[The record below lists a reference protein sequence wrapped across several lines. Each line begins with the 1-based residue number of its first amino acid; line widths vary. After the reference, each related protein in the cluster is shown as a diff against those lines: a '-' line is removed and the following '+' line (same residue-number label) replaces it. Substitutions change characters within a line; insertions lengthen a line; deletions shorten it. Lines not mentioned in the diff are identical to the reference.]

1 MKRRGSALILVLWVV
16 AVLAVLVSGFAFDMH
31 IESRIVSH
39 LRKKVKAEYLAR
51 AGLEWA
57 KMLLFHSA
65 QINGRTDSDEVKGES
80 WYNDAKRLKQGYA
93 ILGLTGQL
101 GEGTVIIDITPEP
114 ALRNI
119 NSLTDEDWER
129 ILQVGGIPEEHWS
142 ELIDSFDDW
151 RDADDVPRVN
161 GAETDDYYAKLDPP
175 YKARGHGGIAANLDT
190 VDELLLIRGWTRPML
205 YGGPLVEGET
215 NGTVMTG
222 IADLLTA
229 QPQSGQQVN
238 INAAGKRVLMTLP
251 GIDEQKADAIISE
264 REGLTGGGQIDEDHF
279 FTDVNNF
286 LTRVPELG
294 SLNATDRG
302 RLQSLVSTAS
312 QVMRIK
318 AVGRVHGVEQKIVS
332 VVGSQ

>member
-1 MKRRGSALILVLWVV
+1 MNRNGSALILVLWVV
-16 AVLAVLVSGFAFDMH
+16 AVLAVLISGFAFDMH

-57 KMLLFHSA
+57 KMLLAHTA
-65 QINGRTDSDEVKGES
+65 EIKGKADSDELKGEP

-93 ILGLTGQL
+93 IIGLTGQL
-101 GEGTVIIDITPEP
+101 GEGSIILDITPEP

-129 ILQVGGIPEEHWS
+129 ILKVGGIPEEHWS

-151 RDADDVPRVN
+151 RDADDTPRVN

-190 VDELLLIRGWTRPML
+190 IDELLLIRGWTRPML

-215 NGTVMTG
+215 NGAVLSG
-222 IADLLTA
+222 VADLLTA
-229 QPQSGQQVN
+229 QPDTGQQVN
-238 INAAGKRVLMTLP
+238 INAAGKRVLLTLP
-251 GIDEQKADAIISE
+251 GIDEQKADAIIAE
-264 REGLTGGGQIDEDHF
+264 REGLTANGQIDEDHF
-279 FTDVNNF
+279 FTDVNNV
-286 LTRVPELG
+286 LARVPELG
-294 SLNATDRG
+294 SLNPTDRA
-302 RLQSLVSTAS
+302 RLQTLVGTAS
-312 QVMRIK
+312 KVLRIK
-318 AVGRVHGVEQKIVS
+318 SVGRVHGVEQKLVS
-332 VVGSQ
+332 SVHL